1 VVPIV
6 TLTTDFGTA
15 DSYVAQMK
23 GVLCVHGPETLR
35 IVDLSHEIAPQAV
48 QAAALFVRE
57 AIPRF
62 PPGTIHVVVVDPGV
76 GTGRRALV
84 VEVLGQLLV
93 GADNGL
99 FSLLFDGSERVF
111 TIDPSR
117 LATNHVSS
125 TFHGRDVFAPAAAA
139 LARGSAPSSLGE
151 PLADPVK
158 IALREPR
165 HTRDTVCGHV
175 IHIDRFGNL
184 VTNVSRSSLEQ
195 LALAGELDTL
205 RVAVESH
212 AGLPLRQR
220 YADVALGALVALF
233 GSSDLLEVAARNGNA
248 AAMTRARVGAD
259 VVIRREL
266 TLATRSSAPPPR
278 SSAPP
283 VGTRP
288 SDPDGQ
294 TAKHAKQ

>member
-1 VVPIV
+1 
-6 TLTTDFGTA
+6 
-15 DSYVAQMK
+15 
-23 GVLCVHGPETLR
+23 
-35 IVDLSHEIAPQAV
+35 
-48 QAAALFVRE
+48 
-57 AIPRF
+57 
-62 PPGTIHVVVVDPGV
+62 
-76 GTGRRALV
+76 
-84 VEVLGQLLV
+84 
-93 GADNGL
+93 
-99 FSLLFDGSERVF
+99 
-111 TIDPSR
+111 
-117 LATNHVSS
+117 
-125 TFHGRDVFAPAAAA
+125 
-139 LARGSAPSSLGE
+139 
-151 PLADPVK
+151 
-158 IALREPR
+158 
-165 HTRDTVCGHV
+165 V

-184 VTNVSRSSLEQ
+184 VTNVSRASLEQ
-195 LALAGELDTL
+195 LAMEGELDTL

-283 VGTRP
+283 PVATRT
-288 SDPDGQ
+288 SDPNGQ